1 MREGPRQPANTN
13 QPFQQRMALAWGT
26 FQGNIFLVL
35 SSEDYTGKEFLEYVR
50 ADAAWSDALG
60 HPGLSR
66 RDGAGAAHTF
76 SDLAHRIGVEQL
88 TVGWLKNLN

>member
-1 MREGPRQPANTN
+1 MQREFWAKLVSGKVAGAAVAGLMKNIRMMREGPRQPANTD
-13 QPFQQRMALAWGT
+13 QPFPQRMALAWGT

-60 HPGLSR
+60 
-66 RDGAGAAHTF
+66 A
-76 SDLAHRIGVEQL
+76 
-88 TVGWLKNLN
+88 